1 MAPSGDYHHFHPS
14 RMGPAQ
20 SCQIRRRDLKFGV
33 QQSAVD
39 IDTQKADGRFH
50 QEDFTSRDY
59 AGTATAGSPKP
70 VTAVYIITPARVLY
84 CCIRMGS
91 LLFFAFSWWGI
102 LLQAFAII
110 HFIRRRP
117 DTFWLWII
125 LIGGWLGALV
135 YIAVE
140 AIPDAGLLRQSFKV
154 FPRRKRIRE
163 LEAAILDNPSAG
175 NYEELGDLY
184 LEEGQYAR
192 SRQAY
197 DKSISSRTD
206 SPDPFYRRGVAA
218 IMMGDFAAALPDL
231 ERVVSS
237 DPTYDFHRAA
247 GLLAHAYANSGQ
259 TEKAAAL
266 FQQVVKISTS
276 SETYYNYACFL
287 ASQQRHAE
295 AREWARQILAKKPTM
310 PGYLRRRERPWFRK
324 ANTLLLRL
332 PSN

>member
-1 MAPSGDYHHFHPS
+1 
-14 RMGPAQ
+14 
-20 SCQIRRRDLKFGV
+20 
-33 QQSAVD
+33 
-39 IDTQKADGRFH
+39 
-50 QEDFTSRDY
+50 
-59 AGTATAGSPKP
+59 
-70 VTAVYIITPARVLY
+70 
-84 CCIRMGS
+84 MGS

-140 AIPDAGLLRQSFKV
+140 AVPDAGLLRQSFKV

-163 LEAAILDNPSAG
+163 LESAIIDNPSAG

-184 LEEGQYAR
+184 LEEERFAKA
-192 SRQAY
+192 RQAY
-197 DKSISSRTD
+197 DRAISSRTD

-218 IMMGDFAAALPDL
+218 IQMGDFAAALPDL
-231 ERVVSS
+231 EWVTAS

-247 GLLAHAYANSGQ
+247 GLLAHAYANTGQ
-259 TEKAAAL
+259 PEKADAL
-266 FQQVVKISTS
+266 FQQVTKISTS

-287 ASQQRHAE
+287 ASEHRDAE
-295 AREWARQILAKKPTM
+295 AQGWARQILAKKPTHAGIFAP
-310 PGYLRRRERPWFRK
+310 PGAPLVPQSQF
-324 ANTLLLRL
+324 ANK
-332 PSN
+332 PIA